1 MQTFVAPFTLRVDD
15 PTTLDEARSYL
26 AEALEIDL
34 DADIQCPGGSFGAE
48 VDLDQLVEV
57 DPPIRSTPMLCDAKL
72 PQLVPVAEFIR
83 LRIEPDEPQTSA
95 LAFLKSI
102 DGKRINKTHLA
113 KLNAQVP
120 GYEFRLRYVA
130 NMTNLE
136 WGGYGRANN
145 PDPGGSLLLAYTT
158 VSVVV
163 DAAWVEEHNT
173 AYFSAAVERNKARQQ
188 TLAQPAK
195 CQALDQAIADYLRAK
210 EALKALLADPLF
222 RPDSSAI
229 ETHLV
234 GGDIT

>member
-1 MQTFVAPFTLRVDD
+1 MQTFVAPFILRVDD

-34 DADIQCPGGSFGAE
+34 DADCQCPGGAFGAE

-57 DPPIRSTPMLCDAKL
+57 NPPAQT
-72 PQLVPVAEFIR
+72 VAEFIR
-83 LRIEPDEPQTSA
+83 LRIESDEPQTSA
-95 LAFLKSI
+95 LAYLKSI
-102 DGKRINKTHLA
+102 DGKRITKVHLA
-113 KLNAQVP
+113 KLNALVP
-120 GYEFRLRYVA
+120 GYEFRLHYVA

-136 WGGYGRANN
+136 WGGYGRASD
-145 PDPGGSLLLAYTT
+145 PDQGGSLLLAYTT
-158 VSVVV
+158 VNVVV

-188 TLAQPAK
+188 ALAQPDK

-234 GGDIT
+234 GGDIP